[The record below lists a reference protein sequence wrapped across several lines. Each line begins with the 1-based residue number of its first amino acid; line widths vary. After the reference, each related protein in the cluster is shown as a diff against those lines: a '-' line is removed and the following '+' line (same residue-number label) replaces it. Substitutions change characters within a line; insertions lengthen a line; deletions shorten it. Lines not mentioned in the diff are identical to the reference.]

1 MKKETKIEKQIFLSS
16 SSDRG
21 ILVKF
26 SKDKKK
32 VSLSFWGNDQPKNIS
47 FSKEEALSLCKYII
61 ENSVEQDA
69 QQKENP
75 FESAYKNMKSVLP
88 KTHFVK

>member
-1 MKKETKIEKQIFLSS
+1 MKKENKTEKKVFLSS
-16 SSDRG
+16 ASDRG

-32 VSLSFWGNDQPKNIS
+32 VSISFWGNDNPKNIS
-47 FSKEEALSLCKYII
+47 FSKEEALDICEYIL
-61 ENSVEQDA
+61 ENARQQDG

-75 FESAYKNMKSVLP
+75 FESAYKNMKNILP